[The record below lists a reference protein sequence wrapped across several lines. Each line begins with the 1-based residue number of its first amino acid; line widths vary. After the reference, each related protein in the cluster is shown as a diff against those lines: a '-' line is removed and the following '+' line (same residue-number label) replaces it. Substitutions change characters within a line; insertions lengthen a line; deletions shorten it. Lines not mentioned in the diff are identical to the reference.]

1 MTVNTNHVVAS
12 AAGARG
18 PKAAD
23 ALRSGRQ
30 VLQVDARK
38 EALAAARD
46 TVRSAARAAASN
58 QPLCDNGVPT
68 G

>member
-12 AAGARG
+12 AAGAGG
-18 PKAAD
+18 PKAAET
-23 ALRSGRQ
+23 LRPGGQ
-30 VLQVDARK
+30 AFQVDVRK

-46 TVRSAARAAASN
+46 AVRKAVRAAGSN
-58 QPLCDNGVPT
+58 QSLCDGGVST